1 VPERWERQVRK
12 LGTVTAPPSTPAR
25 IADGPRAGDMPP
37 GPGRRQRIMAAV
49 LALVVS
55 GATVGFL
62 ADAFRSSEPTA
73 AAPSSLAGTSS
84 PSLVTVNSSR
94 LIGVLNAPSDGS
106 MPRLTLSLAG
116 RSATF
121 DAQDGRWPGAN
132 LSPQATQ
139 VFGPVIE
146 PGTALVL
153 RSDATDVTGAL
164 WYSDADLRLTGA
176 SIPIDLSTR
185 SATLPGESG
194 LYRLTISGSWPSGEA
209 GFNVAIRIGTPPSDW
224 PPTPPIVA
232 VPDVVGLGQREA
244 IALLTDA
251 GFVSVS
257 VAIPAGQNTGVVTS
271 QDPAPGTRSDV
282 TGTIKLTVSAN
293 G

>member
-1 VPERWERQVRK
+1 MPERWEREIRK
-12 LGTVTAPPSTPAR
+12 LGTVVAPPSTRTR

-37 GPGRRQRIMAAV
+37 APRRGQRIMAAA
-49 LALVVS
+49 LAFAVF
-55 GATVGFL
+55 GATVAFL
-62 ADAFRSSEPTA
+62 AVAFRRSGSTA
-73 AAPSSLAGTSS
+73 AAPSSPAGTSS
-84 PSLVTVNSSR
+84 PSATVNSSR
-94 LIGVLNAPSDGS
+94 LIAVLNAPSDGS

-121 DAQDGRWPGAN
+121 DAQDGRWPSAN
-132 LSPQATQ
+132 LSPKATQ
-139 VFGPVIE
+139 LFGPVIE

-176 SIPIDLSTR
+176 SIPIDLSTG
-185 SATLPGESG
+185 SAMLPGESG

-209 GFNVAIRIGTPPSDW
+209 GFSVAIRIGTPPSDW
-224 PPTPPIVA
+224 PPAPPTTE
-232 VPDVVGLGQREA
+232 VPNVVGLGQREA
-244 IALLTDA
+244 IALLIDA

-257 VAIPAGQNTGVVTS
+257 VAIPAGQNTGVVAT
-271 QDPAPGTRSDV
+271 QDPAPGTGSDV